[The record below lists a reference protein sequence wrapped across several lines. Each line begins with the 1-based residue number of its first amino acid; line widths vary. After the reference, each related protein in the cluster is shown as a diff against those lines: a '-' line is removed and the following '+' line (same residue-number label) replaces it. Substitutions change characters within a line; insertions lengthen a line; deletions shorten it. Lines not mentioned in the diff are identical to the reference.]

1 MEEYLSVA
9 VCRHPRHW
17 PLEKGKIIKTIKKK
31 TGLESKHIENHQCA
45 AGLVFLCCGNNDAV
59 DFSSLAS
66 DMICRDSVSA
76 L

>member
-31 TGLESKHIENHQCA
+31 TGLETKYIGNH
-45 AGLVFLCCGNNDAV
+45 
-59 DFSSLAS
+59 
-66 DMICRDSVSA
+66 
-76 L
+76 